1 VKYVTSTL
9 EIFSWTTNF
18 TKNTGAYVRTQNW
31 HKADQV
37 DATGQTG
44 VPGQSDRSGSEAVV
58 ATSAPVKSVGPE
70 SK

>member
-1 VKYVTSTL
+1 MSHRPYKYFLGQQTL
-9 EIFSWTTNF
+9 L
-18 TKNTGAYVRTQNW
+18 KNTGAYVRTQNW

-44 VPGQSDRSGSEAVV
+44 VPGQSDRSGPEAVV
-58 ATSAPVKSVGPE
+58 ATSAPVKPVGPE